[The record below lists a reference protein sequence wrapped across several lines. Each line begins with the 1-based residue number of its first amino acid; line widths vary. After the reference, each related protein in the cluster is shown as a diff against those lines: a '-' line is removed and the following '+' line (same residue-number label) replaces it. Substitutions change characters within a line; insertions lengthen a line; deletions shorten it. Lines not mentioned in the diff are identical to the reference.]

1 MFKIIPILM
10 GVVVSYVVAAV
21 LNAIGLTN
29 PDGSAILDFSNIASA
44 SWVGLPPFQL
54 CKFNLTAIFSYG
66 SDRACYHD
74 GAHRRYVRDFR
85 NSRRKLHR

>member
-29 PDGSAILDFSNIASA
+29 PDGSAIWISPTLHLHP
-44 SWVGLPPFQL
+44 GL
-54 CKFNLTAIFSYG
+54 
-66 SDRACYHD
+66 ACRLSSCD
-74 GAHRRYVRDFR
+74 QI
-85 NSRRKLHR
+85 

>member
-29 PDGSAILDFSNIASA
+29 PDGSAILDFSTLHLHP
-44 SWVGLPPFQL
+44 GLACRL
-54 CKFNLTAIFSYG
+54 SSCANLT
-66 SDRACYHD
+66 
-74 GAHRRYVRDFR
+74 
-85 NSRRKLHR
+85 

>member
-29 PDGSAILDFSNIASA
+29 RTEAL
-44 SWVGLPPFQL
+44 SWISPTLHLHPGLACRL
-54 CKFNLTAIFSYG
+54 SSCANLT
-66 SDRACYHD
+66 
-74 GAHRRYVRDFR
+74 
-85 NSRRKLHR
+85 